1 VTQERREYYI
11 RLIKESESLIEVC
24 RKANIVPT
32 TGNYQTLKQIIKEDN
47 IDISHFKRIGGV
59 SCVKNRSTDEYLK
72 NKYPITAYKLKKRL
86 LKEGYKEHRCE
97 KCENTEWF
105 GKPIPLELHH
115 INGDNSDNRLEN
127 LQMLC
132 PNCHA
137 FTDNYGGKNQK
148 MNKIKRFCKIC
159 GKELLPNQK
168 IYCSK
173 ECRYSKKS
181 DKVEKN
187 TNKNEQTKE
196 ENNKKIPL
204 ILESLKRTKS
214 FCGTAKEFGV
224 SDNAIRKLLVKR
236 GYPGH
241 IKDLMNI
248 IQ

>member
-1 VTQERREYYI
+1 M
-11 RLIKESESLIEVC
+11 
-24 RKANIVPT
+24 
-32 TGNYQTLKQIIKEDN
+32 
-47 IDISHFKRIGGV
+47 
-59 SCVKNRSTDEYLK
+59 
-72 NKYPITAYKLKKRL
+72 
-86 LKEGYKEHRCE
+86 KEGYKECRCE
-97 KCENTEWF
+97 KCGNTEWF

-115 INGDNSDNRLEN
+115 INGDNNDNSLEN

-137 FTDNYGGKNQK
+137 FTYNYGGKNQK
-148 MNKIKRFCKIC
+148 TNKIKRFCKRC

-173 ECRYSKKS
+173 ECRYP
-181 DKVEKN
+181 EKTKN
-187 TNKNEQTKE
+187 IKEIKNKNKQINE

-214 FCGTAKEFGV
+214 FSGTAREFGV
-224 SDNAIRKLLVKR
+224 SDNAIKRLLVRR

-241 IKDLMNI
+241 IKELMNI